1 MALVSFGEAAQLC
14 GHRSRSTLY
23 NLRNDGRLEGYLAPG
38 PKGKPWLETHP
49 PGREPLVSFVL
60 SVVRFQYN
68 PERMEQN
75 ARGQNLTSGP
85 WHFSTATPPAPPPPL
100 PWSGYVREA
109 DPGGPELSHEEFW
122 ANVAAL
128 FDASANDVFPP
139 RMTGSQ
145 CHSFWLL
152 LSEAMETIEG
162 GGRWDESVWL
172 AASLNDA
179 TDNDERGWVES
190 LLASGRL
197 SAELEAQ
204 AREWLLSCD
213 EPPPPM

>member
-1 MALVSFGEAAQLC
+1 VALISFSEGAALC
-14 GHRSRSTLY
+14 GHRSRSQLY
-23 NLRNDGRLEGYLAPG
+23 AMKADGRLEGYLRPG
-38 PKGKPWLETHP
+38 PKGHLWLESHP
-49 PGREPLVSFVL
+49 PGQEPLASWVL
-60 SVVRFQYN
+60 SVTRLQAN
-68 PERMEQN
+68 SPGLAQAQAERQEQP
-75 ARGQNLTSGP
+75 SP
-85 WHFSTATPPAPPPPL
+85 PPAPPPPL

-109 DPGGPELSHEEFW
+109 GPEEPELSHEEFW

-128 FDASANDVFPP
+128 FDAGTNNNFPP
-139 RMTGSQ
+139 KMSWQ
-145 CHSFWLL
+145 AAHSTWMMMR
-152 LSEAMETIEG
+152 ECIETVEG

-204 AREWLLSCD
+204 ARAWLLSCG

>member
-38 PKGKPWLETHP
+38 PRGKPWLETHP

-75 ARGQNLTSGP
+75 AVRKKATSCARHINTP
-85 WHFSTATPPAPPPPL
+85 SPPAPPLL

-109 DPGGPELSHEEFW
+109 GPEEPGLSHEQFW

-172 AASLNDA
+172 RASLNDA

-190 LLASGRL
+190 LLESGRL

-213 EPPPPM
+213 ESPPPM

>member
-38 PKGKPWLETHP
+38 PRGKPWLETHP
-49 PGREPLVSFVL
+49 PGREPLVSYVV

-75 ARGQNLTSGP
+75 AVVQKGTSGRR
-85 WHFSTATPPAPPPPL
+85 HFDTPSPPAPPPPL

-109 DPGGPELSHEEFW
+109 GPEEPELSHEEFW

-139 RMTGSQ
+139 KMTWQQ
-145 CHSFWLL
+145 CHSMWLL
-152 LSEAMETIEG
+152 LSEAMETIQG

-172 AASLNDA
+172 RASLSDA
-179 TDNDERGWVES
+179 TENHEREWVEG

-197 SAELEAQ
+197 SPDLEAE
-204 AREWLLSCD
+204 ARQFLD
-213 EPPPPM
+213 TAP

>member
-1 MALVSFGEAAQLC
+1 MTLVSFGEAAQLC

-85 WHFSTATPPAPPPPL
+85 WHFDTPSPPAPPPL

-109 DPGGPELSHEEFW
+109 DPGEPELSHEEFW

-128 FDASANDVFPP
+128 FDAGTNNIFPP
-139 RMTGSQ
+139 KMSWQ
-145 CHSFWLL
+145 AAHSTW
-152 LSEAMETIEG
+152 AMMRECIETVEG

-190 LLASGRL
+190 LLESGRL

-204 AREWLLSCD
+204 AREWLLSCG

>member
-1 MALVSFGEAAQLC
+1 M
-14 GHRSRSTLY
+14 Y

-49 PGREPLVSFVL
+49 PGREPLVSFVV
-60 SVVRFQYN
+60 SVVRFQYV
-68 PERMEQN
+68 PERMAPE
-75 ARGQNLTSGP
+75 
-85 WHFSTATPPAPPPPL
+85 PPPPAPRRAPPPPL

-109 DPGGPELSHEEFW
+109 GPEEPELSHEEFW

-128 FDASANDVFPP
+128 FDAGTNNIFPP
-139 RMTGSQ
+139 KMSWQ
-145 CHSFWLL
+145 AAHSTW
-152 LSEAMETIEG
+152 AMMRECIETVEG
-162 GGRWDESVWL
+162 GGRWDEAVWL

-179 TDNDERGWVES
+179 RENHEREWVES

-204 AREWLLSCD
+204 AREWLLSCG